1 MRNIILFD
9 GVCHFCESSVQF
21 IGLDLLW
28 SMLTVDPLLT
38 LGIIVFFCGL
48 LLVSL
53 IVNVYR
59 EQKVRKSGILEV
71 DKMSGREFEEYLQAL
86 LKGKGYYVQLTPA
99 SGDYGADLI
108 LSAKGMKIIVQAK
121 RYKKNVGVKAVQE
134 IASAKSHYKAD
145 ECWVVTNSFFT
156 EQARK
161 LASSNQVRLIDRKL
175 LMNWMLLENKGD
187 RGIGRTVG

>member
-1 MRNIILFD
+1 MD
-9 GVCHFCESSVQF
+9 
-21 IGLDLLW
+21 IGFFEGFKMGLELLW
-28 SMLTVDPLLT
+28 SMLTADPLLT
-38 LGIIVFFCGL
+38 LGITVFFCGL

-53 IVNVYR
+53 IVNVFR
-59 EQKVRKSGILEV
+59 EQKLRKSGILDV
-71 DKMSGREFEEYLQAL
+71 DKMSGRKFEEYLKAL
-86 LKGKGYYVQLTPA
+86 LKAKGYYVQLTPA

-108 LSAKGMKIIVQAK
+108 LSAKGKKIIVQAK

-161 LASSNQVRLIDRKL
+161 LANSNQVRLIDRKH
-175 LMNWMLLENKGD
+175 LMNWMLQENKGD
-187 RGIGRTVG
+187 RGLGRTMG